1 VIRIMEMEQQPP
13 RRVRSGA
20 VAGGLI
26 VLGVGAAMLLDSTGT
41 FDIRMGRLIGPLVMI
56 TIGATML
63 LNTGGMGSKCR
74 ADGAEARPGRAG
86 RRDTQRR
93 HSGLGGIWLIGI
105 GSWML
110 VSQTHLFGLNFGNSW
125 PLIVI
130 LAGVM
135 IVIRGMR

>member
-1 VIRIMEMEQQPP
+1 MELDQQPS
-13 RRVRSGA
+13 RGFRFGA

-26 VLGVGAAMLLDSTGT
+26 VLVVGAAMLLDSTGT
-41 FDIRMGRLIGPLVMI
+41 FDIRIGRLIGPLIMI

-63 LNTGGMGSKCR
+63 LNTGACGG
-74 ADGAEARPGRAG
+74 DGADARPVRIG
-86 RRDTQRR
+86 RRRR
-93 HSGLGGIWLIGI
+93 HRRGSGFGGIWLIGI

-110 VSQTHLFGLNFGNSW
+110 VSQTHLFGLDFRNSW

>member
-1 VIRIMEMEQQPP
+1 MEMEQQSPQP
-13 RRVRSGA
+13 LRFGA

-26 VLGVGAAMLLDSTGT
+26 VLTVGAAMLLDSTGT
-41 FDIRMGRLIGPLVMI
+41 FDIRIGRLFGPLIMI
-56 TIGATML
+56 VIGATML
-63 LNTGGMGSKCR
+63 LNAGFVGSSCGAKV
-74 ADGAEARPGRAG
+74 ADARPGRAG
-86 RRDTQRR
+86 RRGRHRR

-110 VSQTHLFGLNFGNSW
+110 VSQSHLFGLNFGNSW

-130 LAGVM
+130 LAGLM